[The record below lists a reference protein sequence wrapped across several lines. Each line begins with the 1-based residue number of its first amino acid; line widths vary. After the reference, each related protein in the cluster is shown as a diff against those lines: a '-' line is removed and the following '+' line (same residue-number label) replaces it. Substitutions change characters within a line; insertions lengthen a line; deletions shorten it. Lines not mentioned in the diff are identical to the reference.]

1 MQSTDTTF
9 GEKLRQQLKTHE
21 CFGYDP
27 RIPSLDFTVR
37 HYAGD
42 VLYSCDKFL
51 DKNRDS
57 LSPGKHLFKNTLIW
71 DTSSVHA
78 SQRHG
83 LYMLLPRDCKVL
95 PITDGAQS
103 PY

>member
-57 LSPGKHLFKNTLIW
+57 LSPGECSCPLCWH
-71 DTSSVHA
+71 S
-78 SQRHG
+78 
-83 LYMLLPRDCKVL
+83 PRN
-95 PITDGAQS
+95 
-103 PY
+103 

>member
-1 MQSTDTTF
+1 MVHVALQSSDSTF

-42 VLYSCDKFL
+42 VVYSCHKFL

-57 LSPGKHLFKNTLIW
+57 LSPGKRTFPELVPLANCKATTSTYETLW
-71 DTSSVHA
+71 SS
-78 SQRHG
+78 SN
-83 LYMLLPRDCKVL
+83 
-95 PITDGAQS
+95 S
-103 PY
+103 S

>member
-1 MQSTDTTF
+1 MLCYTQSTDTTF

-51 DKNRDS
+51 DKNRDT
-57 LSPGKHLFKNTLIW
+57 LSPGACPAPCTDLHCRGAAIC
-71 DTSSVHA
+71 
-78 SQRHG
+78 
-83 LYMLLPRDCKVL
+83 YVL
-95 PITDGAQS
+95 PCQEACLCACIACKEAS
-103 PY
+103 